1 VSNRVAVRDTNKQTN
16 KDSTFMNKQI
26 IPITEWIA
34 LEKTS
39 QEITF
44 VIGTEAKELYHWD
57 TL

>member
-1 VSNRVAVRDTNKQTN
+1 
-16 KDSTFMNKQI
+16 MNKQI